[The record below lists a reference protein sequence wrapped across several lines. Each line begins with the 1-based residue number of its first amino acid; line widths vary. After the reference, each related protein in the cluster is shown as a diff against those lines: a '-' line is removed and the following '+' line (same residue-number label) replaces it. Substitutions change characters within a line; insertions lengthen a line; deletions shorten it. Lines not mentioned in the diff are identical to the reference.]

1 MGIPKLKPNYSWF
14 APNVSTIKRSTIT
27 TINFK
32 DSYTPDESLLTDSWD
47 ASVNNDGSVM
57 VYVEGTILTIAG
69 NGSGSIIANEDSSR
83 FLFTLDGSDSF
94 TKCTAINNLPLLDTS
109 EVTTMNRMFRS
120 CAASTIDLSG
130 LNTSKVT
137 DMYQMFGVCTKM
149 PKQSFAHFDVSNVT
163 DMSYMFYQC
172 QKLYNLDF
180 GNWDVSKVKSFDH
193 FLSHS
198 QIRSADLENWDV
210 SACENFNAMLNDT
223 RIPIIDLSK
232 WNFKSAEIFSQF
244 FDGSVSTTHII
255 FPKDIDTSN
264 VYCFEQMFYNCNNL
278 KEIDLSNFDTRKACC
293 GKPTSSN
300 GSTSGNTG
308 TMFYGCRKLEK
319 VIIGPYFTFLGDGT
333 TTEASYIGSLPT
345 PSETYIPGATG
356 NWYTTDGT
364 AYSPSDIPNLSAN
377 VYYATSELAQ
387 NHRYIS
393 FNRLKQ
399 YHNLLQNYI
408 DQKITT
414 PSEEQYFILNSS
426 TPGSTKK
433 FKITIGDDG
442 VLSAEELTE

>member
-94 TKCTAINNLPLLDTS
+94 TKCTAINDLPLLDTS
-109 EVTTMNRMFRS
+109 NVASMNRMFRN
-120 CAASTIDLSG
+120 CAASVMDLSNF
-130 LNTSKVT
+130 NTGNCE
-137 DMYQMFGVCTKM
+137 DMYQMFGVCSKM
-149 PKQSFAHFDVSNVT
+149 PSQSFAHFDVSKVT

-172 QKLYNLDF
+172 TSLKTLDID
-180 GNWDVSKVKSFDH
+180 NWDVSNVKSFDH

-198 QIRSADLENWDV
+198 RIKSVNLSNWDV
-210 SACENFNAMLNDT
+210 SNCENFNAMFNDT
-223 RIPIIDLSK
+223 RLTIIDLST
-232 WNFKSAEIFSQF
+232 WNFKSAQIFSQM
-244 FDGSVSTTHII
+244 FDGNTVVEKII

-264 VYCFEQMFYNCNNL
+264 VYCFEQMFYNCNKL

-293 GKPTSSN
+293 GRPTSSN

-308 TMFYGCRKLEK
+308 TMFYGCYKLEK
-319 VIIGPYFTFLGDGT
+319 IILGPHFTFLGDGT
-333 TTEASYIGSLPT
+333 TKSSSYIGSLPT

-356 NWYTTDGT
+356 KWYTTDGT
-364 AYSPSDIPNLSAN
+364 AYAPANVPNLSINA
-377 VYYATSELAQ
+377 YYATPELARA
-387 NHRYIS
+387 HRYIS
-393 FNRLKQ
+393 FGDLEQ
-399 YHNLLQNYI
+399 YHGLLQAYI
-408 DQKITT
+408 DQKI
-414 PSEEQYFILNSS
+414 
-426 TPGSTKK
+426 
-433 FKITIGDDG
+433 
-442 VLSAEELTE
+442 AEALAAQN